1 MKKQLFALAVIVGSA
16 ASVPLVY
23 QTDPERFHDLASWAL
38 RPAEPQPVP
47 VVMLAPQIE
56 QGSAR
61 QLTGRR
67 VEIATGP
74 HGHFTAEFRI
84 NGTRID
90 AMIDTGATLVA
101 INRSTAARIGL
112 KLTAKDFKYKVE
124 TANGPALAAAGV
136 IDSLQIG
143 RINVD
148 DVQAV
153 VLEDRSLKQT
163 LVGMSFL
170 NRLST
175 FRVER
180 GKLLLEQ

>member
-1 MKKQLFALAVIVGSA
+1 MKRQLLALAVIVGSA
-16 ASVPLVY
+16 ASVPLIY
-23 QTDPERFHDLASWAL
+23 QSAPERFENMASWAL
-38 RPAEPQPVP
+38 RPAEPDPVP
-47 VVMLAPQIE
+47 VVMAAQSPE
-56 QGSAR
+56 PGVR

-67 VEIATGP
+67 VEVAMDER
-74 HGHFTAEFRI
+74 GHFTGAFRV

-101 INRSTAARIGL
+101 INRSTAARVGMN
-112 KLTAKDFKYKVE
+112 LTAKDFKYKVD

-143 RINVD
+143 RIRVD
-148 DVQAV
+148 GVQAV
-153 VLEDRSLKQT
+153 VLEDKSLKQT

-180 GKLLLEQ
+180 GRLLLEQ